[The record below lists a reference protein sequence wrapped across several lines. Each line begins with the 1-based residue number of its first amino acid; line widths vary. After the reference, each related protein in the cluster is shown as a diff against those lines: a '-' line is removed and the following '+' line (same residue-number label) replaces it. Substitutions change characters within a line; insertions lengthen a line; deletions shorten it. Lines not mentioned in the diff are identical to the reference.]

1 MLSVSSIVLLQDRV
15 MLTWRGLGYSF
26 QVADCQKVEGCLPSK
41 SNISSGGCASS
52 GVLASHSLL
61 HMYGLP
67 YGRRT
72 KEGASKHCYD
82 TSLAI
87 LLLLSRRLGEKGRGK
102 KNTIKD
108 ITESA
113 DKTGIQMVG

>member
-1 MLSVSSIVLLQDRV
+1 
-15 MLTWRGLGYSF
+15 
-26 QVADCQKVEGCLPSK
+26 
-41 SNISSGGCASS
+41 
-52 GVLASHSLL
+52 
-61 HMYGLP
+61 MYGLP

-102 KNTIKD
+102 KK
-108 ITESA
+108 
-113 DKTGIQMVG
+113 KTNLFAAIIFICHNWILLFNSLKKK